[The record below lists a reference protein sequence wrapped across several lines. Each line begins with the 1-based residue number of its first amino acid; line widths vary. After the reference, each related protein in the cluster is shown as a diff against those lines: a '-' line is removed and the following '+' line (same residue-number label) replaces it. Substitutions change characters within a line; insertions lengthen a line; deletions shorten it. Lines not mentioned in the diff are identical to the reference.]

1 MIQHST
7 ARTNALFGLLKDI
20 LLHQSFQESCI
31 KRFIIYFL
39 HADTSYHLA
48 VKTGEMFT
56 AGTDANVYFQLI
68 GSEGETEKIQLR
80 QGGKA
85 EKRFEKG
92 RLDKFIVETVDVG
105 TVGLSHYQ
113 FLRFSS
119 LA

>member
-1 MIQHST
+1 
-7 ARTNALFGLLKDI
+7 
-20 LLHQSFQESCI
+20 
-31 KRFIIYFL
+31 
-39 HADTSYHLA
+39 
-48 VKTGEMFT
+48 MFT

-105 TVGLSHYQ
+105 TVRLSHFFFF
-113 FLRFSS
+113 FLLHLSVFEVFI
-119 LA
+119 LGLD

>member
-1 MIQHST
+1 
-7 ARTNALFGLLKDI
+7 
-20 LLHQSFQESCI
+20 
-31 KRFIIYFL
+31 
-39 HADTSYHLA
+39 
-48 VKTGEMFT
+48 MFT

-105 TVGLSHYQ
+105 TVRLSHFFFFFHCIYR

-119 LA
+119 WA

>member
-1 MIQHST
+1 
-7 ARTNALFGLLKDI
+7 
-20 LLHQSFQESCI
+20 
-31 KRFIIYFL
+31 
-39 HADTSYHLA
+39 
-48 VKTGEMFT
+48 MFT

-105 TVGLSHYQ
+105 TVRLSHYQ

-119 LA
+119 LAQIDKLIVTTAFGVVNLQYDS

>member
-1 MIQHST
+1 
-7 ARTNALFGLLKDI
+7 
-20 LLHQSFQESCI
+20 
-31 KRFIIYFL
+31 
-39 HADTSYHLA
+39 
-48 VKTGEMFT
+48 MFT

-105 TVGLSHYQ
+105 TVRLSHFFFFFFNCIYQ
-113 FLRFSS
+113 FLRFLSWAQIDKLIVTTAFGVVYLQKDS
-119 LA
+119 

>member
-1 MIQHST
+1 M
-7 ARTNALFGLLKDI
+7 
-20 LLHQSFQESCI
+20 
-31 KRFIIYFL
+31 

-48 VKTGEMFT
+48 VKTGEMLT
-56 AGTDANVYFQLI
+56 AGTDANVFFQLI

-105 TVGLSHYQ
+105 TVRLSHFFFFYCIYR

-119 LA
+119 WA

>member
-1 MIQHST
+1 
-7 ARTNALFGLLKDI
+7 
-20 LLHQSFQESCI
+20 
-31 KRFIIYFL
+31 
-39 HADTSYHLA
+39 
-48 VKTGEMFT
+48 MFT

-105 TVGLSHYQ
+105 TVRLSHFFFFNCIYQ
-113 FLRFSS
+113 FLRFLSW
-119 LA
+119 A

>member
-1 MIQHST
+1 
-7 ARTNALFGLLKDI
+7 
-20 LLHQSFQESCI
+20 
-31 KRFIIYFL
+31 
-39 HADTSYHLA
+39 
-48 VKTGEMFT
+48 MFT

-105 TVGLSHYQ
+105 TVRLSHFFF
-113 FLRFSS
+113 FLLHLSIFKVFI
-119 LA
+119 LGLD

>member
-1 MIQHST
+1 M
-7 ARTNALFGLLKDI
+7 
-20 LLHQSFQESCI
+20 
-31 KRFIIYFL
+31 Y
-39 HADTSYHLA
+39 ADTSYHLA

-105 TVGLSHYQ
+105 TVRLSHFFFFFFNCIYQ
-113 FLRFSS
+113 FLRFLSW
-119 LA
+119 A